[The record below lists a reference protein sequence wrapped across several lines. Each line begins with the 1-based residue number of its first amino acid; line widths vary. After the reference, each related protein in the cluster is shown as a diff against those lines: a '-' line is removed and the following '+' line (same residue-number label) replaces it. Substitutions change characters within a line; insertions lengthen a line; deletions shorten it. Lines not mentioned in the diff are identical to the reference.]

1 VPAAER
7 PRILV
12 TNDDGV
18 AAAGLAVLAAALARV
33 GEVAVVAPASE
44 QSGVA
49 HSLSLRRPLRVRE
62 ERAGWYA
69 VEGTPTDCVNL
80 AFLHLL
86 GAPPDLVVSGINN
99 GYNLADDI
107 LYSGT
112 VAAAL
117 EGRTLGAPSLAVSV
131 GFDAPGPVQ
140 ARAAEIAARVAK
152 AVLER
157 GLPADAVLNVNV
169 PQAPTGVRITRQG
182 RRSLRE
188 GLLVRP
194 ADGAEGFR
202 WVGLPPTEWVPEP
215 LADHQAI
222 AEGLVSITPLH
233 SDLTYHRAI
242 PGFERWDFAAA
253 LGP

>member
-1 VPAAER
+1 MSAGER

-12 TNDDGV
+12 TNDDGLN
-18 AAAGLAVLAAALARV
+18 APGLASLASALTAV
-33 GEVAVVAPASE
+33 GEVSVVAPETE

-49 HSLSLRRPLRVRE
+49 HALTLRGPLLVRE
-62 ERAGWYA
+62 DRPGWYA

-131 GFDAPGPVQ
+131 DFGAGAAVR
-140 ARAAEIAARVAK
+140 ARAAGVAARIARM
-152 AVLER
+152 VLER

-169 PQAPTGVRITRQG
+169 PPEPRGVRITRQG
-182 RRSLRE
+182 RRSLRD
-188 GLLVRP
+188 GLLVRRQG
-194 ADGAEGFR
+194 AAEGFE
-202 WVGLPPTEWVPEP
+202 WVGLPPTEWLPEP

-233 SDLTYHRAI
+233 SDLTFHRSI
-242 PGFERWDFAAA
+242 PGFERWEFGAAA
-253 LGP
+253 AP

>member
-1 VPAAER
+1 MTAGER

-18 AAAGLAVLAAALARV
+18 RAAGLAALAAALTTV
-33 GEVAVVAPASE
+33 GEVVVVAPETE

-49 HSLSLRRPLRVRE
+49 HALTLRGPLLVRDERP
-62 ERAGWYA
+62 GWYA

-86 GAPPDLVVSGINN
+86 GAPPDLVLSGINN
-99 GYNLADDI
+99 GYNLADDV

-131 GFDAPGPVQ
+131 DFGAPAAVR
-140 ARAAEIAARVAK
+140 ARAAEVAARIARM
-152 AVLER
+152 VLDR

-169 PQAPTGVRITRQG
+169 PPDPRGVRITRQG
-182 RRSLRE
+182 RRSLRD
-188 GLLVRP
+188 GLLVRRH
-194 ADGAEGFR
+194 GAANGFE
-202 WVGLPPTEWVPEP
+202 WVGLPPTEWLPDP

-222 AEGLVSITPLH
+222 ADGLVSITPLH
-233 SDLTYHRAI
+233 SDLTFHRAI
-242 PGFERWDFAAA
+242 PGLEAWEFGTA
-253 LGP
+253 LTP

>member
-1 VPAAER
+1 VTSGRR

-18 AAAGLAVLAAALARV
+18 RAAGLAALAAALTAV
-33 GEVAVVAPASE
+33 GEVAVVAPETE

-49 HSLSLRRPLRVRE
+49 HALSLRHPLLVRE
-62 ERAGWYA
+62 ERPGWYA

-117 EGRTLGAPSLAVSV
+117 EARTLGAPSFAVSV
-131 GFDAPGPVQ
+131 DFHAAESDGL
-140 ARAAEIAARVAK
+140 RAAAVAARIARV
-152 AVLER
+152 VLER

-169 PQAPTGVRITRQG
+169 PPAPAGVRITRQG

-188 GLLVRP
+188 GLLVRCEEG
-194 ADGAEGFR
+194 ADGFR
-202 WVGLPPTEWVPEP
+202 WIGLPPTEWLPEP

-233 SDLTYHRAI
+233 SDLTFHRSI
-242 PGFERWDFAAA
+242 PDFERWA
-253 LGP
+253 LGGAFDL